1 MFVTHNYI
9 LTKPCLNALAEVILI
24 YLNKGIVLYSVYNC
38 ANTSANNIMAKKV
51 FGFGAFSRDQ
61 EDGEQ
66 EDENYSITD
75 KLGAGHPILSAFD
88 DIICNNFKPC
98 DNLTEADSLISTQD
112 IYRQLQSH
120 YKEKLLTI
128 GNVVQLLR
136 EHNYTCQTV
145 GSAQLWLFTN
155 K

>member
-1 MFVTHNYI
+1 M
-9 LTKPCLNALAEVILI
+9 E
-24 YLNKGIVLYSVYNC
+24 S
-38 ANTSANNIMAKKV
+38 ANTLANNINMAKKV

-61 EDGEQ
+61 EDDEM

-75 KLGAGHPILSAFD
+75 KLGAGYPILAAFD

-98 DNLTEADSLISTQD
+98 HNLTEADSLISTQD

-136 EHNYTCQTV
+136 EHNFTCQTV
-145 GSAQLWLFTN
+145 GSAQLWLFIN